1 MLETIDLSQ
10 KLESSRFKKL
20 LPSLQTRLRHL
31 QQSVRDAGI
40 PMLILF
46 EGWDLAGKG
55 GALRLLSE
63 RLDPRGFR
71 FYPIYPPAA
80 EENQYPF
87 LRRFWLRLPAR
98 GEIIL
103 FDHSWYGR
111 VLGERVEKMCSK
123 KDWKSAYQQINEFE
137 HQLTADGT
145 LFLKYWFHISKKE
158 QKKRLSKYLKDP
170 FEKWQVTPEV
180 RKRHKKYRK
189 YWDAVEEML
198 ERTSTTVAP
207 WILVEAEDPDYARI
221 KVFQTCIDAIERMLS
236 QAPKKPVSKHPS
248 KTAPAT
254 AAAQVL
260 EEMPTLLDRVD
271 LSVKLNAKDY
281 EKQLNEAQLR
291 LRGLQF
297 EIQKRGI
304 PVVIVYEGWD
314 AAGKGGNITRLTE
327 KLDPRGFEVHP
338 IAAPS
343 AEEKAHHYLWRFWK
357 RLVPSGRIGIFDRS
371 WYGRVLVER
380 VEGFCTEAEW
390 QRAYEEIREFE
401 HQLVLSGA
409 VLVKLWLHISK
420 EEQLKRFKEREKLA
434 YKRHKITQEDWR
446 NRQKWEDYHGA
457 VVEMLFK
464 TSTTYAPWTIV
475 EGNCKWWARVKAVR
489 TVVEQIEKRL

>member
-1 MLETIDLSQ
+1 
-10 KLESSRFKKL
+10 
-20 LPSLQTRLRHL
+20 RLRHL
-31 QQSVRDAGI
+31 EQSVREAGL
-40 PMLILF
+40 PVLILF

-71 FYPIYPPAA
+71 FYPIYPPS
-80 EENQYPF
+80 EEEDLYPF

-98 GEIIL
+98 GEIVL

-111 VLGERVEKMCSK
+111 VLGERVERLCSK
-123 KDWKSAYQQINEFE
+123 RGWQTAFQQINEFE

-158 QKKRLSKYLKDP
+158 QRKRLSRYLKDP

-180 RKRHKKYRK
+180 RRRHRRYKKY
-189 YWDAVEEML
+189 YAAVEEML

-207 WILVEAEDPDYARI
+207 WILVEAEDPDFARI
-221 KVFQTCIDAIERMLS
+221 KVFQTCIDAIERML
-236 QAPKKPVSKHPS
+236 APAAR
-248 KTAPAT
+248 KTAPVIRHAARSSST

-271 LSVKLNAKDY
+271 LSVKLTEKAY
-281 EKQLNEAQLR
+281 VKQLNEAQLR
-291 LRGLQF
+291 LRELQF
-297 EIQKRGI
+297 EIEKHRI
-304 PVVIVYEGWD
+304 PVIVAYEGWD

-327 KLDPRGFEVHP
+327 KLDPRGYEVYP

-357 RLVPSGRIGIFDRS
+357 RLPPAGRIGIFDRS

-380 VEGFCTEAEW
+380 VEGLCTQEEW
-390 QRAYEEIREFE
+390 QRAYQEIREFE
-401 HQLVLSGA
+401 HQLVLAGS
-409 VLVKLWLHISK
+409 VFVKLWLHISK
-420 EEQLKRFKEREKLA
+420 EEQLRRFREREKLA
-434 YKRHKITQEDWR
+434 YKRHKITEEDWR
-446 NRQKWEDYHGA
+446 NRQRWDDYHGA
-457 VVEMLFK
+457 VVEMLYK

-489 TVVEQIEKRL
+489 TVVDQIEKQL